1 MYCKNI
7 NKPFHEKAG
16 LGGNANDCVA
26 HDARRPMH
34 RPNPRSLAPSFPASS
49 SPQKGRARSCSSHS
63 KPPSLALHPDLLGFL
78 VFASSSFL
86 LFLRYSLH
94 TALFQPPFGSYTRCA
109 TPEPLHTHNK
119 PTSIGYSH
127 ESRQSQQ
134 LLIIPRSV
142 ESVHPAF
149 IQSINQSIHPST
161 NTSTQ
166 RQQQL
171 PSPALPHLLKQRQH
185 TRVKRRTN
193 QPLSQPTLL
202 QSSPVVLQLT
212 LHPSYPRPV
221 IPKMS
226 FKYLAPVVA
235 IAAGRV
241 AGKRRFANKQPSP

>member
-1 MYCKNI
+1 MTMYCKNI

-86 LFLRYSLH
+86 LFLRYSIH

-149 IQSINQSIHPST
+149 NQSIYPSIHQYINTTTTTTAITRSATPPQTTATYARQTPHQPTPIATHASTKLSCRAPTDHPSQL
-161 NTSTQ
+161 STPRNPQ
-166 RQQQL
+166 DVFQVPR
-171 PSPALPHLLKQRQH
+171 ARCGH
-185 TRVKRRTN
+185 RRWTC
-193 QPLSQPTLL
+193 
-202 QSSPVVLQLT
+202 
-212 LHPSYPRPV
+212 
-221 IPKMS
+221 
-226 FKYLAPVVA
+226 
-235 IAAGRV
+235 
-241 AGKRRFANKQPSP
+241 RR